1 MCTGPATPLQP
12 MLPATGL
19 PCPDPVKVTH
29 MEILLIDLGALG
41 VFLGYVTIVYW
52 HAVTHEVKPREPRL
66 VGVSHATATR
76 ERTEPPLRPARLKGN
91 VCPGAAAEV

>member
-1 MCTGPATPLQP
+1 
-12 MLPATGL
+12 
-19 PCPDPVKVTH
+19 

-52 HAVTHEVKPREPRL
+52 HAVTHEVKPREPR
-66 VGVSHATATR
+66 
-76 ERTEPPLRPARLKGN
+76 PPLRPARLKGN